1 MQIKH
6 PDFLIFPG
14 WVTQKQ
20 LYCPNSYKHM
30 GDSESIDN
38 PLFHILLFE
47 STNHLDREIKISFF
61 FLVSHGLLASF
72 CMLDNFKQII

>member
-6 PDFLIFPG
+6 SDFLIFPG

-20 LYCPNSYKHM
+20 LYYLNSHENM
-30 GDSESIDN
+30 GGVESIDN

-47 STNHLDREIKISFF
+47 STNHL
-61 FLVSHGLLASF
+61 
-72 CMLDNFKQII
+72 N